1 MKCKSNTL
9 TATLDKIIWLVIIWG
24 ISVISLAL
32 VACFLKILMVSAGMK
47 TG

>member
-1 MKCKSNTL
+1 MKRKENAL
-9 TATLDKIIWLVIIWG
+9 TAALDKIIWLVIIWG

-32 VACFLKILMVSAGMK
+32 VACFLKMLMVAAGMK